1 MAREAKQPATLRRTR
16 VIIAKPGLDGHDR
29 GAKVIARA
37 LRDAGMEVIYTGLRQ
52 TPEQIAAA
60 ALQEDADVIGLSIL
74 SGAHMHICP
83 RLMELLREKGLEH
96 VTVLVGG
103 IIPDVDMPK
112 LKGMGV
118 AGVFLPGTSMQQI
131 VDFINQRVQPS
142 KAEAV

>member
-1 MAREAKQPATLRRTR
+1 MSREAKQPGTLRRTR
-16 VIIAKPGLDGHDR
+16 VVIAKPGLDGHDR

-112 LKGMGV
+112 LKAMGV

-131 VDFINQRVQPS
+131 IDFINQRVRPS

>member
-1 MAREAKQPATLRRTR
+1 
-16 VIIAKPGLDGHDR
+16 
-29 GAKVIARA
+29 
-37 LRDAGMEVIYTGLRQ
+37 
-52 TPEQIAAA
+52 
-60 ALQEDADVIGLSIL
+60 
-74 SGAHMHICP
+74 MHICP

-112 LKGMGV
+112 LKAMGV

-131 VDFINQRVQPS
+131 IDFINQRVRPS